1 MHKNSRVI
9 SAVVRAAN
17 TQLYLRGKLRLHAHN
32 LYRANDELGDRK
44 AEYYWKYGRT
54 EVDWTAH
61 QGSRDAEE
69 GRGGELC
76 LMLFCAQLWWSQC
89 RATTVEISLWP
100 HDWRFC
106 KKVGKQRASKVF
118 TDRKRNATT
127 SLSRGRSTGIYGNRP
142 RLEVQWR
149 KRRNK

>member
-69 GRGGELC
+69 GRGGGALPDAF
-76 LMLFCAQLWWSQC
+76 L
-89 RATTVEISLWP
+89 
-100 HDWRFC
+100 
-106 KKVGKQRASKVF
+106 
-118 TDRKRNATT
+118 
-127 SLSRGRSTGIYGNRP
+127 RSTVMVSMSCNDGRNIFMTS
-142 RLEVQWR
+142 RLAVLQESRQTASE
-149 KRRNK
+149 

>member
-54 EVDWTAH
+54 EVD
-61 QGSRDAEE
+61 
-69 GRGGELC
+69 
-76 LMLFCAQLWWSQC
+76 
-89 RATTVEISLWP
+89 
-100 HDWRFC
+100 
-106 KKVGKQRASKVF
+106 
-118 TDRKRNATT
+118 
-127 SLSRGRSTGIYGNRP
+127 
-142 RLEVQWR
+142 
-149 KRRNK
+149 